1 VRRVWQCY
9 WQGTPSSLSSRNTLH
24 ALQAEGR
31 TALAVQRWRTLL
43 SVAWFIWI
51 LDLATKAWAVSQL
64 AHREP
69 IKIIGTFFQLTFVRN
84 SGAAF
89 SFATDATMFLSLF
102 GVIVLIGIIYFAA
115 QITSKGWSVV
125 LGLVMGGI
133 LGNLMDRIFRE
144 PGFLRGH
151 VIDWMQLP
159 HWPIFNI
166 ADSAIVCAAVLSIVL
181 TGRNISPIANK
192 SVRP

>member
-1 VRRVWQCY
+1 M
-9 WQGTPSSLSSRNTLH
+9 
-24 ALQAEGR
+24 
-31 TALAVQRWRTLL
+31 QRWRTLL

-64 AHREP
+64 ANRQP
-69 IKIIGTFFQLTFVRN
+69 IHILGSFFQLTFVRN

-89 SFATDATMFLSLF
+89 SFATSATLFLSLF
-102 GVIVLIGIIYFAA
+102 GVVVLIGIVYFAP

-133 LGNLMDRIFRE
+133 LGNLMDRIFRD

-166 ADSAIVCAAVLSIVL
+166 ADSAIVAAAVLSMVL
-181 TGRNISPIANK
+181 SARNIPPITK
-192 SVRP
+192 KDSTP